1 MSARVLVVDDIE
13 ANRRVLQAK
22 LEAKYFD
29 VILAKDGFEALE
41 KVQKENPE
49 IILLDIMMPGMDGF
63 EVCRRLKTDPKVS
76 HIPVVM
82 VTALNDQEDRVRGLE
97 CGAEDFITK
106 PVDDFALMS
115 RIEALMRY
123 NAVAREL
130 RDREASGRRMGALDA
145 DDQEAI
151 QKPSRVLV
159 LDSNERTASRHAKVL
174 QAAGHYAV
182 TLAQAGDLTNATN
195 GLDIILL
202 SMVGQSFDPLRLCAH
217 FKMNDRTRALS
228 IISVCDPS
236 DKQVGIKA
244 LELGASD
251 VILTPVDKHEL
262 LARVKTQSKRTR
274 YVEILRKRVD
284 RGLELSVIDPLTGL
298 YNRRYMV
305 NQLEQWMH
313 RAVMGGKPVSLL
325 VADIDHFKSV
335 NDTWGHDIGDIVLK
349 EFANRLRQGV
359 RPMDVVCRQGG
370 EEFVIIMPETG
381 GDIAATVGERVRQ
394 AIAGEPFEV
403 NEIGQNLDITV
414 SVGVASLSDPRDTP
428 DAFLKRADEA
438 LYVAKSSGRNRVE
451 SVAA

>member
-29 VILAKDGFEALE
+29 VVLAKDGFDALE
-41 KVQKENPE
+41 KVDTENPE

-63 EVCRRLKTDPKVS
+63 EVCRRLKADPKVS

-130 RDREASGRRMGALDA
+130 RDREASGRRMGALDEN
-145 DDQEAI
+145 DQEAI
-151 QKPSRVLV
+151 QRPSRVLV

-174 QAAGHYAV
+174 QNAGHHAI
-182 TLAQAGDLTNATN
+182 TLAQAGSLANATT
-195 GLDIILL
+195 GVDIILL
-202 SMVGQSFDPLRLCAH
+202 SMMGQSFDPLRLCAH

-228 IISVCDPS
+228 IISVCDPG
-236 DKQVGIKA
+236 DKQVGIRA

-251 VILTPVDKHEL
+251 IILTPVDKHEL

-298 YNRRYMV
+298 YNRRYMI
-305 NQLEQWMH
+305 NQLEQLMH
-313 RAVMGGKPVSLL
+313 RSLMGGKPVSLL
-325 VADIDHFKSV
+325 IADIDHFKSV
-335 NDTWGHDIGDIVLK
+335 NDTWGHDVGDLVLK
-349 EFANRLRQGV
+349 EFADRLKQGV

-370 EEFVIIMPETG
+370 EEFVIVMPETS
-381 GDIAATVGERVRQ
+381 GDIAVTVGERVRQ
-394 AIAGEPFEV
+394 VIAGKPFEV
-403 NEIGQNLDITV
+403 QEIGQKLDITV
-414 SVGVASLSDPRDTP
+414 SVGVASLTGSRDTA

>member
-1 MSARVLVVDDIE
+1 MSARVLIVDDIE

-29 VILAKDGFEALE
+29 VMLAEDGPQALE
-41 KVQKENPE
+41 MVAADQPD
-49 IILLDIMMPGMDGF
+49 IILLDVMMPGMDGF
-63 EVCRRLKTDPKVS
+63 EVCQKLKANPATM

-97 CGAEDFITK
+97 SGAEDFITK

-130 RDREASGRRMGALDA
+130 RAREASGRRMGALDL
-145 DDQEAI
+145 DDEDALA
-151 QKPSRVLV
+151 KPARILII
-159 LDSNERTASRHAKVL
+159 DSNERTSKRYAKVL
-174 QAAGHYAV
+174 VEAGHEAT
-182 TLAQAGDLTNATN
+182 TLSESRDMKNATS
-195 GLDIILL
+195 GVDIILMSL
-202 SMVGQSFDPLRLCAH
+202 HGQSFDPLKLCAH

-228 IISVCDPS
+228 IIAICDE
-236 DKQVGIKA
+236 DEKEKGIKA

-251 VILTPVDKHEL
+251 IIMSPVDKHEL
-262 LARVKTQSKRTR
+262 LARVQTQTRRSR

-298 YNRRYMV
+298 YNRRYML

-313 RAVMGGKPVSLL
+313 RAVMGGRPVSILL
-325 VADIDHFKSV
+325 ADIDHFKSV

-349 EFANRLRQGV
+349 EFATRMNNSV
-359 RPMDVVCRQGG
+359 RPMDIVCRQGG
-370 EEFVIIMPETG
+370 EEFVIIMPETS
-381 GDIAATVGERVRQ
+381 GDMACTIAERVRQ
-394 AIAGEPFEV
+394 TVAHAPFTVE
-403 NEIGQNLDITV
+403 GMDQPLPITV
-414 SVGVASLSDPRDTP
+414 SLGVATLAGTRDTP

-438 LYVAKSSGRNRVE
+438 LYAAKSAGRNRVE

>member
-41 KVQKENPE
+41 VVARETPD

-63 EVCRRLKTDPKVS
+63 EVCRRLKEDPKVS

-97 CGAEDFITK
+97 AGAEDFITK

-123 NAVAREL
+123 NSVAREL

-145 DDQEAI
+145 DDQQAI
-151 QKPSRVLV
+151 QAPSRILV
-159 LDSNERTASRHAKVL
+159 LDGNDRTANRYAKLL
-174 QAAGHYAV
+174 QNEGHTAI
-182 TLAQAGDLTNATN
+182 TLSQAGDLNNATN
-195 GLDIILL
+195 GIDIILL

-228 IISVCDPS
+228 IIAICDPS
-236 DKQVGIKA
+236 EKAMGIKA

-251 VILTPVDKHEL
+251 IILTPVDKHEL
-262 LARVKTQSKRTR
+262 LARVKTQSRRTR

-298 YNRRYMV
+298 YNRRYML

-313 RAVMGGKPVSLL
+313 RSVMGGKPVSVLI
-325 VADIDHFKSV
+325 ADIDHFKSV
-335 NDTWGHDIGDIVLK
+335 NDTWGHDVGDVVLR
-349 EFANRLRQGV
+349 EFAARMKQSV
-359 RPMDVVCRQGG
+359 RPVDIVCRQGG
-370 EEFVIIMPETG
+370 EEFVIILPDTA
-381 GDIAATVGERVRQ
+381 GDVACTVAERVRQ
-394 AIAGEPFEV
+394 SVAGDGFEAK
-403 NEIGQNLDITV
+403 ELGKTLDITV
-414 SVGVASLSDPRDTP
+414 SVGVATLAGSRDTP

-438 LYVAKSSGRNRVE
+438 LYAAKSAGRNRVE

>member
-174 QAAGHYAV
+174 QAAGHHAV

>member
-1 MSARVLVVDDIE
+1 
-13 ANRRVLQAK
+13 
-22 LEAKYFD
+22 
-29 VILAKDGFEALE
+29 
-41 KVQKENPE
+41 
-49 IILLDIMMPGMDGF
+49 
-63 EVCRRLKTDPKVS
+63 
-76 HIPVVM
+76 
-82 VTALNDQEDRVRGLE
+82 
-97 CGAEDFITK
+97 
-106 PVDDFALMS
+106 
-115 RIEALMRY
+115 MRY

-174 QAAGHYAV
+174 QAAGHHAV

-313 RAVMGGKPVSLL
+313 RAVMGASQCLYWL
-325 VADIDHFKSV
+325 QILITSRAS
-335 NDTWGHDIGDIVLK
+335 TT
-349 EFANRLRQGV
+349 R
-359 RPMDVVCRQGG
+359 GG
-370 EEFVIIMPETG
+370 TIS
-381 GDIAATVGERVRQ
+381 AT
-394 AIAGEPFEV
+394 
-403 NEIGQNLDITV
+403 
-414 SVGVASLSDPRDTP
+414 
-428 DAFLKRADEA
+428 
-438 LYVAKSSGRNRVE
+438 SS
-451 SVAA
+451 